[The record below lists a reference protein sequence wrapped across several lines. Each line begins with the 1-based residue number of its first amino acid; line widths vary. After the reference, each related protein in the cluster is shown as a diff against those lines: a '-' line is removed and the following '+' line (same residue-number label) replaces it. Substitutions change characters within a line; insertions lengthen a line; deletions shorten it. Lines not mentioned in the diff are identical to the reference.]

1 MAGRKRYSN
10 EALWNKA
17 SHHWRGLMAVFFL
30 LTVLSARWIS
40 TAACVL
46 SALLAA
52 AGCAIAAIPS
62 LSPNMFM
69 LTPLIA
75 HLSTAIL
82 PHSDGEGAG
91 DGSSAGELSVHV
103 LAGLGFVPLF
113 GVARLPISSAAHRG
127 LPEGSATLLLPP
139 RWALLV
145 MQRNNKTSRSGMAR
159 CTIHILHST

>member
-1 MAGRKRYSN
+1 
-10 EALWNKA
+10 
-17 SHHWRGLMAVFFL
+17 MAVFFL

-62 LSPNMFM
+62 LSPNMAM

-75 HLSTAIL
+75 NLSTAIL
-82 PHSDGEGAG
+82 PHSDGEGEG

-103 LAGLGFVPLF
+103 LAVLGFVPLLASLGF
-113 GVARLPISSAAHRG
+113 RSALPHIVDFPKA
-127 LPEGSATLLLPP
+127 LPP
-139 RWALLV
+139 
-145 MQRNNKTSRSGMAR
+145 
-159 CTIHILHST
+159 CCFLHAGHCL